1 MDYSGYKERDMKRE
15 KIIGVLRLVVV
26 FAGALFLSP
35 AMAAS
40 PNGAP
45 CEPNPLFNAFRNS
58 YSSGCE
64 RSRFATLD
72 LKRWKD
78 REKKRDVESFKVE
91 GEYWY
96 YFDLIEND
104 ANGKPPGKLE
114 IQRNYVNAVQAAK
127 GTVLHL
133 QDNKGLTYR
142 ISRNDGEFW
151 GYVGCG
157 RGGADDCT
165 AIMHKIVRI
174 APMEQSVVMTSQQIA
189 KSIFDEGKAV
199 FYGLYFDTDK
209 FTLKPESAPTLI
221 EIAKWLKE
229 NAGTNVFIVGHTDMQ
244 GSVEHNLSLSRSR
257 AEAVIEALIKQYGI
271 KAERMQAEGVASF
284 APVSNNTA
292 ESGRAKNRRVEM
304 VLR

>member
-1 MDYSGYKERDMKRE
+1 MNRERT
-15 KIIGVLRLVVV
+15 IRLFRFAIV
-26 FAGALFLSP
+26 FANTLLFLAP
-35 AMAAS
+35 AIAA
-40 PNGAP
+40 PKNNTK
-45 CEPNPLFNAFRNS
+45 CESNPLFEVFPNS
-58 YSSGCE
+58 YSDKCE
-64 RSRFATLD
+64 RSRFAALD

-78 REKKRDVESFKVE
+78 MEKKREIENFKVE

-96 YFDLIEND
+96 YFDLIEKN
-104 ANGKPPGKLE
+104 ANGKQPGKLE
-114 IQRNYVNAVQAAK
+114 IQRNFVNAVQAAK

-133 QDNKGLTYR
+133 HDNKGLTYHV
-142 ISRNDGEFW
+142 SRNDGEFW

-157 RGGADDCT
+157 RGGTDDCT
-165 AIMHKIVRI
+165 AIMHKIVRT
-174 APMEQSVVMTSQQIA
+174 APMEQSVVISSKQIA

-209 FTLKPESAPTLI
+209 STLKPESAPTLT

-229 NAGTNVFIVGHTDMQ
+229 NASTNVFIVGHTDMQ

-257 AEAVIEALIKQYGI
+257 ADAVIEVLIKQHGI
-271 KAERMQAEGVASF
+271 KAERMKAEGVASF